1 MLNLVGTSCTQILN
15 RPCLRSVLRTEI
27 NHIISW
33 RLLKHVTCHLIIT
46 NILTFGMSANQ
57 NDSNLLFSPLKRMQK
72 KTKFNPTFLCQCR
85 PLVMG
90 CSFGEFSYVED
101 GKVHPFS
108 KRNMQYEWETIFFL
122 FSLCG
127 VPVQDST

>member
-1 MLNLVGTSCTQILN
+1 MLNLVGTICTQILN

-27 NHIISW
+27 IAPCVS
-33 RLLKHVTCHLIIT
+33 CHLLRT

-57 NDSNLLFSPLKRMQK
+57 NDSNLLFSPLQRMQK
-72 KTKFNPTFLCQCR
+72 KTKYNPKFLCQCR

-90 CSFGEFSYVED
+90 CSFGESSYVED

-108 KRNMQYEWETIFFL
+108 KRNMQ
-122 FSLCG
+122 
-127 VPVQDST
+127 